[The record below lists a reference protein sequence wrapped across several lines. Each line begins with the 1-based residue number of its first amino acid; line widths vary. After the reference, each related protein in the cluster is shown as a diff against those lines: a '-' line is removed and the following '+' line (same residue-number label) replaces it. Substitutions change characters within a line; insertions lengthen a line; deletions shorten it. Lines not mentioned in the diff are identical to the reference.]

1 MRRRA
6 NHYLFFSVAHLTAQ
20 SVPCA
25 HGQGAVA
32 LAGLAGAVSA
42 PERKWHPMAVLGVFL
57 PFSAQR
63 CGLDSFLVVA
73 TCHPLREKTPT
84 EQHHSLN
91 REHCVLFALAGVFD
105 LISRKAQS
113 FPMSIVHTLA
123 QSTSCAPEA
132 LLARGGGGERE
143 LPMCTPNASVFLS
156 QYELHWAK
164 QNATPDRVPKR
175 LRDGRLWLRSS
186 IAGTKRALFFSM
198 RQRAL
203 VLFAPAYSVGVG
215 ASSP

>member
-1 MRRRA
+1 MR
-6 NHYLFFSVAHLTAQ
+6 SW
-20 SVPCA
+20 P
-25 HGQGAVA
+25 G
-32 LAGLAGAVSA
+32 
-42 PERKWHPMAVLGVFL
+42 
-57 PFSAQR
+57 R
-63 CGLDSFLVVA
+63 CGSGWSGWCCSGAWEEMGWPSWVFSCRFPRRVWPRLLFGCRHMS
-73 TCHPLREKTPT
+73 PLREKTPT

-113 FPMSIVHTLA
+113 FPISIVHTLA

-132 LLARGGGGERE
+132 LLARGGRGERE